1 MADTRVQIAVHF
13 TWDPAKDEVA
23 IPKEVTTTTVVGD
36 DYLDTK
42 KISSAFMSEDKKNE
56 LLLEMS
62 KLKKKA
68 GRKAQPKKEVVESK
82 PAEKE
87 GEQGSL
93 L

>member
-1 MADTRVQIAVHF
+1 MNRKSFITQQISEAF
-13 TWDPAKDEVA
+13 
-23 IPKEVTTTTVVGD
+23 VVGD

-68 GRKAQPKKEVVESK
+68 GRKAQPKKEVAESK